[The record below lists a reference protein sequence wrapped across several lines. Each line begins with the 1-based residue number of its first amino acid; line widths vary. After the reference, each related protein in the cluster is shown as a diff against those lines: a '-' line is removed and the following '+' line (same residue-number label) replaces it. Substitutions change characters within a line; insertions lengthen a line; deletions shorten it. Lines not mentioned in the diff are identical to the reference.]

1 MSFINDYFI
10 KIEKYTEDYG
20 LKTILLAQVGAFFE
34 VYGLRDDNKHII
46 SNYMND
52 FSSICDLNIVD
63 KKSCSGSKNV
73 KVKGLDVVMAGF
85 KTQFLDKFIKKMQD
99 AGYTSVVL
107 VQDEQAPNTTRSLL
121 GIYSPG
127 TFFTPESDTI
137 TNNTTCIWIELLSNS
152 LLKSSKPTIYIG
164 VSNIDIYTGKTSM
177 FEFEETY
184 ADNPTTFDE
193 LERFISIYNPS
204 ECIFVY
210 DNSTISRQ
218 QIDNI
223 IKYINLRCN
232 AIHYIDSTK
241 KQRVAN
247 CQKQT
252 YQKELLEKFYT
263 IHDFSSFIQDY
274 NQHPISTQSFCF
286 LLDFIYQHN
295 PNLVNKISEPIFENF
310 GDRLILATHSLKQLN
325 IVDDY
330 NYKGKYSSVSRM
342 LNECVSSMGKRKFH
356 YNFLNPTT
364 NVSYLQSEYDITSH
378 LLKDTNKFK
387 HIRLL
392 ISNIK
397 DISKFN
403 RSIILNKISPKMIYQ
418 LYNNLLIICD
428 LYNYVIGDSVLVTY
442 MKNCIPDFDFI
453 LEYTNNIIKFLEK
466 TFHIHM
472 CCNSDVFETMF
483 IQNGVNIELDN
494 RYKEY
499 IVSSDTLD
507 VIRIYFNDL
516 LASNEK
522 KPKKPKA
529 KTNNK
534 KNKVFKEFVY
544 VNDSDEEEIVEE
556 ALEDAVEEEKQYVR
570 TYETEKNNISLIAT
584 ETRCKKIKELLPE
597 KESTIVLEY
606 DSKYT
611 NNIEFFNLLIG
622 KHVIEFHKQSSSNT
636 SISSNQIN
644 NICRTLTNSKLSV
657 KEIVYK
663 TYQQLVSSMEMFYQQ
678 LESISEFITYLD
690 LIQCKAFIAN
700 KYNYCKPIIDNNAT
714 KAFINVQSIRHCL
727 IENIQ
732 QSELYVSNDIQ
743 LGSEDKSES
752 KSETTNK
759 SADGILLYGTN
770 AVGKTSFIRSIG
782 VSIIMAQS
790 GLYVPASSFIFKPYK
805 YIFTRILGN
814 DNLFE
819 GLSTFA
825 VEMSE
830 LRTILRL
837 SNSDSLVLGDELCS
851 GTESTSAVSIFVA
864 GIQSLALK
872 RSSFIF
878 ATHLHE
884 IVDFDEISSL
894 NNVSMK
900 HMEVKYDKERDI
912 LIYDRKLKD
921 GPGNSMYG
929 LEVCKSLGLPFD
941 FLETANN
948 IRMKYHPESSSIL
961 DKKQSKY
968 NAKNVKVMC
977 ENCGIKIA
985 KETHHLVPQQD
996 ANEEGKIETNG
1007 LVFHKNHQAN
1017 LLNLCEECHDKF
1029 HSTTKK
1035 HKKVKTTKGTI
1046 IKEV

>member
-1 MSFINDYFI
+1 MSFINDYFT

-20 LKTILLAQVGAFFE
+20 FKTILLAQVGAFFE

-63 KKSCSGSKNV
+63 KKSCSGSKNI
-73 KVKGLDVVMAGF
+73 KVKGFDVVMAGF
-85 KTQFLDKFIKKMQD
+85 KTQFLDKFIKKLQD

-127 TFFTPESDTI
+127 TFFTPDSDTI

-152 LLKSSKPTIYIG
+152 LLKSSAKSIIYVG
-164 VSNIDIYTGKTSM
+164 VSNIDIYTGKTSI

-184 ADNPTTFDE
+184 VDNPTTFDE
-193 LERFISIYNPS
+193 LERFVSIYNPS

-210 DNSTISRQ
+210 DNTSISRQ

-223 IKYINLRCN
+223 VKYVNLRSN

-247 CQKQT
+247 CQKQI
-252 YQKELLEKFYT
+252 YQKELLEKFYY
-263 IHDFSSFIQDY
+263 INDFSSFIQDY

-295 PNLVNKISEPIFENF
+295 PNLVNKIAEPIFENF

-330 NYKGKYSSVSRM
+330 NYKGKYSSVSKM

-364 NVSYLQSEYDITSH
+364 NINYLQSEYDITDH

-387 HIRLL
+387 HIRMLV
-392 ISNIK
+392 SNIK

-403 RSIILNKISPKMIYQ
+403 RSIILKKITPKMIYQ
-418 LYNNLLIICD
+418 LYNNLLIIRD
-428 LYNYVIGDSVLVTY
+428 LYNYTIADSVLVEY
-442 MKNCIPDFDFI
+442 MKKCIQDFDFI
-453 LEYTNNIIKFLEK
+453 LDHTNNIISFLEK
-466 TFHIHM
+466 SFCIDM
-472 CCNSDVFETMF
+472 CANSDVFETMF
-483 IQNGVNIELDN
+483 IQSGVNVSLDTK
-494 RYKEY
+494 YKEY
-499 IVSSDTLD
+499 IESSDTLD
-507 VIRIYFNDL
+507 IIRIYFNDL
-516 LASNEK
+516 LASND
-522 KPKKPKA
+522 KPKKSKSTPK
-529 KTNNK
+529 
-534 KNKVFKEFVY
+534 KVFEEFICDEYIDTNLDVTNFTNLDV
-544 VNDSDEEEIVEE
+544 VNLDEEK
-556 ALEDAVEEEKQYVR
+556 AYVR
-570 TYETEKNNISLIAT
+570 TYETEKNNITLIST

-597 KESTIVLEY
+597 KDSTIVLEY

-611 NNIEFFNLLIG
+611 NNIETFQLFIG
-622 KHVIEFHKQSSSNT
+622 KNVIEFHKQSSSNT
-636 SISSNQIN
+636 SINSNQIN
-644 NICRTLTNSKLSV
+644 NICRTLTTSKIAV
-657 KEIVYK
+657 KELVYK
-663 TYQQLVSSMEMFYQQ
+663 TYQNIITSMESFYQQ
-678 LESISEFITYLD
+678 LECISEFITYLD

-700 KYNYCKPIIDNNAT
+700 KYNYCKPVLDQHAP
-714 KAFINVQSIRHCL
+714 KSFINVQSIRHCL

-732 QSELYVSNDIQ
+732 HSELYVANDIQ
-743 LGSEDKSES
+743 LGI
-752 KSETTNK
+752 NVI
-759 SADGILLYGTN
+759 DGILLYGTN

-782 VSIIMAQS
+782 VSIIMAQA

-864 GIQSLALK
+864 GIQALASK
-872 RSSFIF
+872 TSSFIF

-884 IVDFDEISSL
+884 IVDFDEILSL
-894 NNVSMK
+894 KNVSMK
-900 HMEVKYDKERDI
+900 HMEVKYDKERD
-912 LIYDRKLKD
+912 LLVYDRKLKD

-929 LEVCKSLGLPFD
+929 LEVCKSLGLPFE

-968 NAKNVKVMC
+968 NSKNVKTMC
-977 ENCGIKIA
+977 ENCKIKVA
-985 KETHHLVPQQD
+985 KETHHLVPQQE
-996 ANEEGKIETNG
+996 ANSSGKIETND

-1029 HSTTKK
+1029 HLTTKK

-1046 IKEV
+1046 IQEV